1 MIDPLSAFVGLFVGV
16 CIGIFI
22 GTIRMGKVIDQ
33 LKAENERLYREYSRV
48 STRGPGGRFI
58 RTGK

>member
-1 MIDPLSAFVGLFVGV
+1 MVDPFSLFVGAFVGICLG
-16 CIGIFI
+16 FI
-22 GTIRMGKVIDQ
+22 AGKISSVKVIDQ

-58 RTGK
+58 KSTK

>member
-16 CIGIFI
+16 CIGIFV

>member
-1 MIDPLSAFVGLFVGV
+1 MIDPLSAALGVFVGA
-16 CIGIFI
+16 CIGVVF

-48 STRGPGGRFI
+48 STRGPGGRFV
-58 RTGK
+58 RTDK